1 MAYYFYTDSFN
12 YILRFITLEKM
23 NNLYGEEKKNC
34 SELEEFDFL
43 YYANWIESIW
53 CIVISITGTT
63 GNLLTLCAIPFAA
76 RNKLYVKSVTN
87 VHLQLGKFD

>member
-1 MAYYFYTDSFN
+1 
-12 YILRFITLEKM
+12 M

-76 RNKLYVKSVTN
+76 RNKLYVKSVKN
-87 VHLQLGKFD
+87 VHIQLNSIWYLQFFLGSTLIPIGPLQFLS